1 MRSSTDAGFLLIFF
15 ILVHNVYRI
24 HNGHS
29 SAAAGA
35 GVRGGRQVH
44 TNREEITFQIM

>member
-29 SAAAGA
+29 SAAAA
-35 GVRGGRQVH
+35 AVRGGRQVH